1 MCEHMHDLI
10 LWTSRDM
17 QLLYRHLSAPLLTI
31 TQKSGDWSQFYV
43 EYNPLAKDLAMN
55 SQIPQHGWKGCTEIS
70 LTWFPALTGTAWQP
84 EMVGGNLRL
93 PYY

>member
-1 MCEHMHDLI
+1 MCGHMHDLI

-17 QLLYRHLSAPLLTI
+17 QLLCRHLSAPLLTI

-70 LTWFPALTGTAWQP
+70 LTWLPALTGTAWQP
-84 EMVGGNLRL
+84 ETVGGNLRL